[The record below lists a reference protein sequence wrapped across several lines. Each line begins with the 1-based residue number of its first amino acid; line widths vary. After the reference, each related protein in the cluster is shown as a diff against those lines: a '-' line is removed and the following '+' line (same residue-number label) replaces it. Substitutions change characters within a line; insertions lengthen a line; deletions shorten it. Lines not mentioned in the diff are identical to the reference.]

1 MPPSHVPNMSYRPF
15 ADMDFSSAKKR
26 KKTFDSRLSSG
37 SSASSL
43 DSMCKPSTSSAPASK
58 WSASATPTASEIDDF
73 YLKLSQCGH
82 KPALFSLVS
91 PYSDSYVTG
100 MCVNVRPL
108 TSLFKK
114 ENITFAEAVDLSIS
128 ENDIELIEM
137 NTCGQSK
144 DKNWFL
150 YRAGRLTA
158 SKFKDVCSTN
168 VSKPSVSLLKAI
180 CYPIESAFKSA
191 PMEWGI
197 AHEQA
202 ALTKYEQSYGHID
215 VSVEQCGL
223 IINSDYQFM
232 GASPDALVSCQCCG
246 KGVVEFK
253 CQNNFRCDDV
263 MDYVVSSDSCFT
275 GHDIQLK
282 KEVTLNF
289 VTLLFA
295 HFLLEYRAFL

>member
-1 MPPSHVPNMSYRPF
+1 
-15 ADMDFSSAKKR
+15 
-26 KKTFDSRLSSG
+26 
-37 SSASSL
+37 
-43 DSMCKPSTSSAPASK
+43 MCKPSTSSAPASK

-82 KPALFSLVS
+82 KPALLSLVS
-91 PYSDSYVTG
+91 PYSDTYVAD

-114 ENITFAEAVDLSIS
+114 ENITFTLAELQTLAEAVDLSIS

-137 NTCGQSK
+137 NTRGQSK
-144 DKNWFL
+144 NKNWFL
-150 YRAGRLTA
+150 YRAGRITA

-168 VSKPSVSLLKAI
+168 ASKPSVSLLKAI

-191 PMEWGI
+191 PTEWGI

-215 VSVEQCGL
+215 VSIEQCGL
-223 IINSDYQFM
+223 IINSDYPFM

-246 KGVVEFK
+246 KGVVEIK
-253 CQNNFRCDDV
+253 CPYNFRCDDV

-275 GHDIQLK
+275 GHDFQLK
-282 KEVTLNF
+282 KEHRYYYQAQAQMYICDVATWNMF
-289 VTLLFA
+289 VQELK
-295 HFLLEYRAFL
+295 